1 MATWGHIKLLKFTDK
16 EKMTCHIQGETPSP
30 NKTDVWVSQKKNF
43 MSGENGRIYSKYW
56 KILKAVN
63 QEYNAY

>member
-1 MATWGHIKLLKFTDK
+1 
-16 EKMTCHIQGETPSP
+16 MTCHIQGETPSP